1 MDVCF
6 SFYAKS
12 QRREA
17 IEVLDS
23 VYLRLIVNLAFTIL
37 LPSPERGKGRGKGL
51 LIEQLCREILQ
62 CALLVSLT
70 DEE

>member
-37 LPSPERGKGRGKGL
+37 LPSPEGGKGRGKGL
-51 LIEQLCREILQ
+51 LIE
-62 CALLVSLT
+62 
-70 DEE
+70 